1 MKEKLLEILVDIC
14 DDEIVR
20 EDSDMDLFEED
31 ILDSLGLVE
40 LLLAIEDNFGITISP
55 TEYEKKDLS
64 SVNKILHILKEKG
77 VNE

>member
-64 SVNKILHILKEKG
+64 SVNKILHVLKEKG

>member
-40 LLLAIEDNFGITISP
+40 LLLAIEDNFGITTSP

-64 SVNKILHILKEKG
+64 SVNKILHVLKEKG